1 MIMEKPRVPD
11 LNFFNFP
18 RIGYV
23 QRIARFTDE
32 IHFFEI
38 HIVVQVEFVVQHPVA
53 YVILPFSNAG
63 NRYMLSFQGT
73 DEILVS
79 SGSFKRLSGCE

>member
-1 MIMEKPRVPD
+1 V
-11 LNFFNFP
+11 
-18 RIGYV
+18 
-23 QRIARFTDE
+23 
-32 IHFFEI
+32 
-38 HIVVQVEFVVQHPVA
+38 

-63 NRYMLSFQGT
+63 NLYMLSFQGT